1 MFCYHQL
8 TSEILTNSSPGSR
21 AMMFR
26 DLLFKL
32 TDRGEETLSEE
43 EKRFLGF

>member
-1 MFCYHQL
+1 MFCYYQL
-8 TSEILTNSSPGSR
+8 TSEILTNSSPESR
-21 AMMFR
+21 ARMFR
-26 DLLFKL
+26 DVLFKV